1 MSDKDFHSYFT
12 EEPEAQGGCSLLW
25 IIVGRKFMSP
35 DFEYN
40 HSSLYRIALY
50 LLGFI

>member
-1 MSDKDFHSYFT
+1 MSYKDFHSYFT
-12 EEPEAQGGCSLLW
+12 EEPEAQVRCSLLW

-35 DFEYN
+35 DFEFS
-40 HSSLYRIALY
+40 HSSLYRIVLY

>member
-12 EEPEAQGGCSLLW
+12 EELEAQGECSLLW
-25 IIVGRKFMSP
+25 IIVKRKFMSP
-35 DFEYN
+35 DFEFS
-40 HSSLYRIALY
+40 HSSLYKIGLY